1 MFQFGN
7 QRDKLDAMQ
16 ELRNITMTSQPKTAK
31 VNEDDEEDGIDDDA
45 DDDSR
50 EEGDDNNY

>member
-7 QRDKLDAMQ
+7 QRDKQDAMQ

-31 VNEDDEEDGIDDDA
+31 VNEYDEEDGIDDDA

-50 EEGDDNNY
+50 EEDDDNNY